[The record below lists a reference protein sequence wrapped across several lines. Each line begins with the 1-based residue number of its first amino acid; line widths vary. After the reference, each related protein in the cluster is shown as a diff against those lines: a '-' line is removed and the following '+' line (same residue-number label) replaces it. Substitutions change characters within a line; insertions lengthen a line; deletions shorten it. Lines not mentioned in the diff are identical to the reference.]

1 MVQNNTHTHNTYL
14 ISFLSFIIAFYKL
27 VLMAEFF
34 EITYH
39 THICFLMGSPPP
51 PLKMKVSIF
60 TFKEYYCT
68 VKTVVVEKNVKTEE
82 VMS

>member
-1 MVQNNTHTHNTYL
+1 
-14 ISFLSFIIAFYKL
+14 
-27 VLMAEFF
+27 MAEFF
-34 EITYH
+34 EITYLPR
-39 THICFLMGSPPP
+39 IYFLMGSPSLLPYPPP

-68 VKTVVVEKNVKTEE
+68 IKTVVVEKDVKTEE